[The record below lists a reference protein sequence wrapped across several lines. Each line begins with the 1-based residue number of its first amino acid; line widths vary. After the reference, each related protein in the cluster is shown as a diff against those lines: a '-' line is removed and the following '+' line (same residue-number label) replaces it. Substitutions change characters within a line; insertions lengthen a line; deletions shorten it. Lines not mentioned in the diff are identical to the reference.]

1 MSLFFGYTVPGLY
14 NELARFRTLLARMQP
29 TSELRCVLEAELQR
43 VEALYKDQAVGLL
56 HMLYEGWRG
65 HPQPVG
71 QPSVRLTYEY
81 RETVLQLTEAGL
93 GEWNLRGAALFEH
106 FLDTPSGNRSA
117 RNARGITLTFLK

>member
-14 NELARFRTLLARMQP
+14 NELTRFRTLLARLP
-29 TSELRCVLEAELQR
+29 ATSELRSVLEAELQR
-43 VEALYKDQAVGLL
+43 VEGNYKDQAVQLL

-71 QPSVRLTYEY
+71 QPSVRLAYEY

-106 FLDTPSGNRSA
+106 FLDMPNGSRTM